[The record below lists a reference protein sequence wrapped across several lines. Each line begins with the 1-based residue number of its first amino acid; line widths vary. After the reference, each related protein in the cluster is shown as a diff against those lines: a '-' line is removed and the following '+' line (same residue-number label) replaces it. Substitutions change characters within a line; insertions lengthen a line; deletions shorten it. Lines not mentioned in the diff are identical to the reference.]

1 MKFFNQVFK
10 SITVIATFVIVL
22 NLFGGIVSFI
32 FYDNLFGNFYF
43 QIWISL
49 FKEIMD
55 FNFFD
60 FFFDF
65 KAWIREFLYL
75 LFIISHFLLFSFFS
89 KISFLILFF
98 PKKYLR
104 LLIDFFQLTTK
115 MLNQN
120 EN

>member
-32 FYDNLFGNFYF
+32 FYDNRFGNFYF

-49 FKEIMD
+49 YKEIID

-75 LFIISHFLLFSFFS
+75 LFIYFTLPIIFLFFKNKLFDIIFS
-89 KISFLILFF
+89 KKNI
-98 PKKYLR
+98 
-104 LLIDFFQLTTK
+104 
-115 MLNQN
+115 
-120 EN
+120 

>member
-32 FYDNLFGNFYF
+32 FYDNRFGNFYF

-98 PKKYLR
+98 PKKIFKI
-104 LLIDFFQLTTK
+104 IDRFFPI
-115 MLNQN
+115 NN
-120 EN
+120 EDVKSK